1 MRATSATGS
10 WSVRTPSCRTPC
22 ADPPRPCG
30 REDRNTWTVTVSN
43 CNLAVAPP
51 PDGCRRNG
59 GKILKTS
66 PGRSP
71 RKTRKRSRIEFLLL
85 FLCYSVFLYA
95 ARSSASVSRS
105 LSPGTRRTVSTAGVL
120 SPFVRLL
127 HPAAARSPPVST
139 PSIAHLSWFSLHSSS
154 TVASSARAIRIA
166 RYTLGTLSP
175 RSITPSVLW
184 LHPTFCA
191 SQR

>member
-1 MRATSATGS
+1 MHSCPTIGTLPKTTATSSSPAHGTGLTIRMRATSATGS

-22 ADPPRPCG
+22 ADPAAPMR
-30 REDRNTWTVTVSN
+30 RVDRNTWTVTVSN

-71 RKTRKRSRIEFLLL
+71 RKTRKRSRIEFLFL
-85 FLCYSVFLYA
+85 FLCFSVFLYA

-105 LSPGTRRTVSTAGVL
+105 FCSLASSRSCSISRRKYA
-120 SPFVRLL
+120 
-127 HPAAARSPPVST
+127 
-139 PSIAHLSWFSLHSSS
+139 LHSSS
-154 TVASSARAIRIA
+154 VM
-166 RYTLGTLSP
+166 
-175 RSITPSVLW
+175 VL
-184 LHPTFCA
+184 PP
-191 SQR
+191 